1 MCAAHPPS
9 FALQE
14 VFPQA
19 DHTALDTS
27 DRHLD
32 RHLDRQSPDSAVR
45 TVMNTRTGA
54 TSPAFTTTLSGISTT
69 RSSAQGL
76 AAGQGLASGQAL
88 AQGRSF

>member
-1 MCAAHPPS
+1 MCVRPTPPS

-27 DRHLD
+27 D

-54 TSPAFTTTLSGISTT
+54 TSPAFTTT

>member
-1 MCAAHPPS
+1 MCVRPTPPPS

-27 DRHLD
+27 D